1 MSDDLMFRVLKRYYV
16 LNENQDTI
24 AQSENTSKST
34 ISRLLKKGEKLGF
47 VRHVVDIPI
56 KTHEELEHKLVE
68 KYNLSL
74 ARVVPTESENID
86 LINFNVTL
94 SAGHF
99 LNQTI
104 KSGDT
109 IGVSW
114 GETLTAFVNNLPEY
128 SGKIDNVRVVQLN
141 GSVSLQKES
150 MYGDGIVRR
159 IAANYGGSGYI
170 LPTPSL
176 VDSPEIAGVLKQDST
191 IRSHFNLIE
200 KCNITLFS
208 VGAMRDDSVLIEAG
222 YFTKENYAAL
232 REQDYCAD
240 ICSKYIRSDGSYV
253 IDDLYNRGMGIS
265 LEHLKQKEC
274 NIGLVAGHDKYKA
287 ALAALRGGYITHLF
301 IDEQTA
307 KLVLDEEEKEKTQI

>member
-34 ISRLLKKGEKLGF
+34 ISRLLKKGEQQGF

-56 KTHEELEHKLVE
+56 KSHEELEYKLVE
-68 KYNLSL
+68 KYNLNL
-74 ARVVPTESENID
+74 ARVVPTDSDNID
-86 LINFNVTL
+86 LIKFNVTL

-99 LNQTI
+99 LNQI
-104 KSGDT
+104 VKSDDI

-128 SGKIDNVRVVQLN
+128 SGKVDNVRVVQLN

-150 MYGDGIVRR
+150 MYGDGIIRR
-159 IAANYGGSGYI
+159 IAANYNGAGYI

-176 VDSPEIAGVLKQDST
+176 VDSPEIAKVLKQDST
-191 IRSHFNLIE
+191 INNHFKLIE
-200 KCNITLFS
+200 ECNITLFS

-222 YFTKENYAAL
+222 YFTKKDYAEL
-232 REQDYCAD
+232 RKQNYCAD
-240 ICSKYIRSDGSYV
+240 ICSKYIKSDGSYV
-253 IDDLYNRGMGIS
+253 IDDLYKRGMGIS
-265 LEHLKQKEC
+265 LDCLKQKKC

-307 KLVLDEEEKEKTQI
+307 TLLLNEEEKMKS